1 MSGGIDKDMVR
12 IPDCRLH
19 VFDGAAAKAEAA
31 VMMMREGELRVHI
44 LKQTTSPVALTV
56 FMVGTH
62 HWPAAKDAPAVRVGP
77 RRFAFGLPGV
87 LYGLELPEGCEEGV
101 VGMVEGLLLR
111 FCTYEDHSFDQ
122 EFKDLDQATDEFWAT
137 AASEIA
143 HVTAAILDS
152 VAARSGT
159 MTSPPSTTDAN
170 QLSLRAIRLS
180 AATKVVARAV
190 LSGFVG
196 PRAHIEFLGP
206 AADTPGPRAV
216 FPSVLA
222 FSDYVESVERVL
234 GGVGQRAPLERW
246 SLARGIGYWR
256 FNRTG
261 LALLLGSILS
271 DGAEAARAA
280 KKARAGAAPPS
291 NAEENVKA

>member
-1 MSGGIDKDMVR
+1 MSGGIDKEMVR

-19 VFDGAAAKAEAA
+19 VFDGAEAKAA

-62 HWPAAKDAPAVRVGP
+62 HWPAAKDTPAVRVGP

-111 FCTYEDHSFDQ
+111 FCTYEDHSYDQ
-122 EFKDLDQATDEFWAT
+122 DLDQATDDFWAT

-159 MTSPPSTTDAN
+159 TTSPPSAADAN

-180 AATKVVARAV
+180 AATKMVARAV
-190 LSGFVG
+190 LSGSVA
-196 PRAHIEFLGP
+196 PRSHIEFLGP

-222 FSDYVESVERVL
+222 FSDYVESVERVVR
-234 GGVGQRAPLERW
+234 GVGQRAPLERW

-256 FNRTG
+256 FNRAG
-261 LALLLGSILS
+261 LALLLGSIMS
-271 DGAEAARAA
+271 DGTEAARAA
-280 KKARAGAAPPS
+280 KKARAGTAPPS